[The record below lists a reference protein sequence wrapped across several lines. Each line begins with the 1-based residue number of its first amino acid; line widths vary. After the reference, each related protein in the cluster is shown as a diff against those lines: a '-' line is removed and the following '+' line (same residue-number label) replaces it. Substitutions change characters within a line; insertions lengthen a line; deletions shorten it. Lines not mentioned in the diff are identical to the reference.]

1 MPVCLTTVETFWP
14 SFFFI
19 GSISVFFLLPLFIL
33 IVLYSVIA
41 KHLMI
46 NPSLISAQGNRS
58 NFIKYRKQ
66 VILMLATVVV
76 SFFTCLLPFRAFT
89 LWIILVPSETI
100 MKLLSSDRGEWNFL
114 EFSERSRQESN
125 LCPQASKF
133 ITLCC
138 TSVDVCFT

>member
-1 MPVCLTTVETFWP
+1 MP
-14 SFFFI
+14 
-19 GSISVFFLLPLFIL
+19 LLIL

-66 VILMLATVVV
+66 VILMLAAVVI

-89 LWIILVPSETI
+89 MWIILVPSDY
-100 MKLLSSDRGEWNFL
+100 LNSFLSSEKGEL
-114 EFSERSRQESN
+114 EF
-125 LCPQASKF
+125 A
-133 ITLCC
+133 
-138 TSVDVCFT
+138 